1 MNIPDLMYRIR
12 HPRESDDAKA
22 ALLLFIAA
30 AASLGLVAFTDRA
43 DMTTATLI
51 LCGFACFIAGLFLL
65 TFHRGAT
72 ISPEI
77 AGLLDPGT
85 RIAFARVAADL
96 GIDGDAAILP
106 RGDDDPLQFI
116 SSGLS
121 GIPAGEIHTSLCI
134 EEGSV
139 GLSVPPSA
147 LPLRNHLRDEY
158 GLDTSIGV
166 ESALSA
172 YSEAIITCLELA
184 DQVQASVEGDD
195 PVIEITG
202 FTLFEGCRV
211 VQNESPK
218 CCTMVPCAICGLAGL
233 LLAEATGRPWIYDQ
247 ITMNPED
254 RSVRIVLRSP

>member
-1 MNIPDLMYRIR
+1 MRAADLLYRIR
-12 HPRESDDAKA
+12 HPGESDEAKA
-22 ALLLFIAA
+22 ALLLFMAA

-65 TFHRGAT
+65 TFHRGAAV
-72 ISPEI
+72 SPEI

-85 RIAFARVAADL
+85 RIALSRVAADL

-106 RGDDDPLQFI
+106 RGDGDPMLFL

-121 GIPAGEIHTSLCI
+121 GIPEGDIHTSLCI
-134 EEGSV
+134 QEGSV

-147 LPLRNHLRDEY
+147 LPLRNHLREEY
-158 GLDTSIGV
+158 GLGTPEGV
-166 ESALSA
+166 ASALSA
-172 YSEAIITCLELA
+172 YTEAIITCLELA
-184 DQVQASVEGDD
+184 DQVQATVEGDD
-195 PVIEITG
+195 AVIEITG

-211 VQNESPK
+211 AHGESPK

-233 LLAEATGRPWIYDQ
+233 LLAEATGKPWIYEQ
-247 ITMNPED
+247 IIINPED